1 MRFLRP
7 IFVFAFISVQFLS
20 LQGQSSFQVAF
31 YNVENLF
38 DTISDPNKLDT
49 EFIPGTKT
57 DWNSVRYWKKQQDLA
72 SVFDSMEWPEIIGVS
87 EIENAT
93 VLKDL
98 CKTMEGKKYDYV
110 HYDAPDL
117 RGIDV
122 GLLYQPKF
130 MKILSSKNLYVAL
143 HEGDSLIPTRDIL
156 YVEGKIK
163 SDGDTLHIF
172 VNHWPS
178 RRGGE
183 TESEKNRL
191 AAAKV
196 LKTFIEQLWITK
208 PNANIIVIGDFNDE
222 PSNNS
227 IANELLMASH
237 PANEINLFNLAYQDH
252 SEGKGS
258 YNFRGK
264 WNMLDQIIVSKS
276 LADNSGNWQV
286 GSFEIFR
293 REFMVYKG
301 DKYGDAPNRTY
312 GGPIYYGG
320 ISDHFPVRVRIGRRS
335 N

>member
-1 MRFLRP
+1 MRYLKSIFL
-7 IFVFAFISVQFLS
+7 FAFISVQFFHLN
-20 LQGQSSFQVAF
+20 GQSSFQVAF

-38 DTISDPNKLDT
+38 DTISDPNKYDK

-57 DWNSVRYWKKQQDLA
+57 DWNSTRYWKKHKDLA
-72 SVFDSMEWPEIIGVS
+72 RVFDSMDWPEIIGVS
-87 EIENAT
+87 EVENST

-98 CKTMEGKKYDYV
+98 RKMMKGKKYDYV

-130 MKILSSKNLYVAL
+130 MKVLSSTNIFVPLPDA
-143 HEGDSLIPTRDIL
+143 DTLIPTRDIL

-163 SDGDTLHIF
+163 SSGDTLHIF

-183 TESEKNRL
+183 EASESKRM

-196 LKTFIEQLWITK
+196 LKTFIEQLWINK
-208 PNANIIVIGDFNDE
+208 PNASIIIMGDFNDE

-227 IANELLMASH
+227 LKNELLLASH
-237 PANEINLFNLAYQDH
+237 PSNEISLFNLSYQDH
-252 SEGKGS
+252 IEGKGS
-258 YNFRGK
+258 YNYRGK

-276 LADNSGNWQV
+276 LSDNTGNWQV
-286 GSFEIFR
+286 GSFEVFQ

-301 DKYGDAPNRTY
+301 EKYGDAPNRTY

-320 ISDHFPVRVRIGRRS
+320 ISDHFPVRVTLERRGD
-335 N
+335 